1 MADTIWKK
9 SADLDLMNSIS
20 ADTMVSR
27 IGISYTEIG
36 EDFIVA
42 TMPVDSRTHQ
52 PFGLLHGGASAALI
66 ETLGSV
72 AANLAVRENE
82 YCVGIEI
89 NANHVRAMRDG
100 IVTGTARPVHLGGTI
115 HVWSIDIVDESN
127 KLISTGRITLAVRK
141 TKS

>member
-9 SADLDLMNSIS
+9 SADLDLMNSVS

-36 EDFIVA
+36 KDFIVA
-42 TMPVDSRTHQ
+42 TMPVDSRTYQ

-72 AANLAVRENE
+72 AANLAVGEDE

-89 NANHVRAMRDG
+89 NANHVRAKRDG

-127 KLISTGRITLAVRK
+127 KLISAGRITLAVRK
-141 TKS
+141 TQ

>member
-1 MADTIWKK
+1 MADNIWKK
-9 SADLDLMNSIS
+9 SADLDLMNSVS

-36 EDFIVA
+36 KDFIVA

-52 PFGLLHGGASAALI
+52 PFGLLHGGASAVLI

-72 AANLAVRENE
+72 AANLAVGETE

-89 NANHVRAMRDG
+89 NANHVRAKRDG

-115 HVWSIDIVDESN
+115 HVWAIDITDESN
-127 KLISTGRITLAVRK
+127 KLVSTGRITLAVRK
-141 TKS
+141 TR

>member
-9 SADLDLMNSIS
+9 SADIDLMNSIS
-20 ADTMVSR
+20 ADTMVSQ

-72 AANLAVRENE
+72 AANLAVEEDE

-89 NANHVRAMRDG
+89 NANHLSAKRDG

-115 HVWSIDIVDESN
+115 HVWSVDIVDDSD

-141 TKS
+141 TR